1 MDTAGITGL
10 EKGRAEERL
19 PFDCRTHSS
28 IGEWAEGNIQ
38 RHPVQ
43 RAGQGRAN
51 YVLLF
56 ARCPFEEEAGQFI
69 VPINALRM
77 VLTMIQKQLQSA
89 ILDLCDSSIQPLTL
103 DPPSGKHWRTNAVLF
118 KDENT
123 MNLRMDPGAACY
135 SPCWLEQGNPNH
147 PPGPSA
153 TLMNNAA
160 NLSLLKDTQEVAAL
174 MGGILSVVHP
184 ALFQRGMDVWKT
196 LYADPWGLRNGDRVR
211 DLLDLW
217 ATPFTAMSV
226 IANRETPHHRDLNGG
241 LNFFDAILSF
251 GTYEDGRFELP
262 EIGRRFRYDRG
273 TAIFLESRSLQH
285 GASAV
290 VGERCCIVLFFRP
303 LMLRRELPEAEMDPE
318 EVPMP
323 SLSELRAAV
332 RRS

>member
-1 MDTAGITGL
+1 M
-10 EKGRAEERL
+10 
-19 PFDCRTHSS
+19 
-28 IGEWAEGNIQ
+28 
-38 RHPVQ
+38 Q